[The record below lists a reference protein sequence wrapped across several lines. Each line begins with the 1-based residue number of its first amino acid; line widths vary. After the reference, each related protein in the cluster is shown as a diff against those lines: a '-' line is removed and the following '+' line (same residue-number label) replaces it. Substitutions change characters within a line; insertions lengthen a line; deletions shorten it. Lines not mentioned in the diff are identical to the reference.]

1 MIFLKIAGCGR
12 SRPAGE
18 GRTACVAPSRRLHFR
33 WRIRYDK
40 DNMGKE
46 AVGMT
51 AGLVSVSFRGRI
63 PGAVIRAVL
72 RRLMKE

>member
-33 WRIRYDK
+33 RRIRYDK